1 MAFEKRVTPSFFST
15 TTKSTPCLTN
25 WHASESPVGPAPT
38 INTSVL
44 IVSIRF
50 KAPATRRIITHRGVG
65 YAASARNRIWRRRRY
80 LASGRLAAT
89 RARVRRCA
97 VYCLPRKRLA
107 RRTAREASR
116 PRACTKAL
124 RRTEGAG
131 GEGAR
136 AMNAEVRRTR
146 PDTELARMAAEGDAA
161 AFEEIHRRY
170 RRLVYNVALRM
181 TGNAADAED
190 LTQES
195 FVSCLRSVGGFRGEA
210 SFATWLYRL
219 AVNQVKMHFRRRR
232 SRPVE
237 QSCDEETRG

>member
-1 MAFEKRVTPSFFST
+1 MNAE
-15 TTKSTPCLTN
+15 
-25 WHASESPVGPAPT
+25 
-38 INTSVL
+38 
-44 IVSIRF
+44 
-50 KAPATRRIITHRGVG
+50 
-65 YAASARNRIWRRRRY
+65 
-80 LASGRLAAT
+80 
-89 RARVRRCA
+89 
-97 VYCLPRKRLA
+97 A
-107 RRTAREASR
+107 RRTQ
-116 PRACTKAL
+116 
-124 RRTEGAG
+124 
-131 GEGAR
+131 
-136 AMNAEVRRTR
+136 

-219 AVNQVKMHFRRRR
+219 AVNQVKMHFRRRK

-237 QSCDEETRG
+237 QSCDEEMRDRASNFARRRNVPRAVERIAIKDAVGALPKGYRAAFILHDVEGYEHTEIARMLGVNAGTSKSQLHRARAKLREMLAVQTPALQV